1 MLRFSSANTHHQGE
15 KPIATADSDE
25 EQARIISMSKGMTI
39 LAANQKRMPR
49 KTGPAP
55 SIDPASEAVG
65 LGESPIGDALRSIYQ
80 QTIEEEIP
88 QEFLDILGKL
98 A

>member
-1 MLRFSSANTHHQGE
+1 
-15 KPIATADSDE
+15 
-25 EQARIISMSKGMTI
+25 MSKGITI
-39 LAANQKRMPR
+39 LAANQKPMPR

-55 SIDPASEAVG
+55 SIDPAPEAG

-80 QTIEEEIP
+80 QTIEEEVP